1 MDYNLIG
8 EALVSSGKKI
18 QKLNSKLDKVLEKQ
32 LELEGLGELKTKV
45 IEQVEADDFESAEQS
60 IKELKKLSD
69 QKVSLDETEEDLRTQ
84 LEALT
89 TEAAA
94 IASGNVPESA
104 SDATSD
110 DNNST
115 EGNTESGEKAA

>member
-8 EALVSSGKKI
+8 EALVSSGKQI

-32 LELEGLGELKTKV
+32 IDLEGLGELKAKV
-45 IEQVEADDFESAEQS
+45 IEQVEADDFESAEQN

-69 QKVSLDETEEDLRTQ
+69 HKVGLDETEKDLRAQ
-84 LEALT
+84 LEALV

-94 IASGNVPESA
+94 IASGNVPES
-104 SDATSD
+104 SSEATSD
-110 DNNST
+110 DS
-115 EGNTESGEKAA
+115 NTKDGGTDSGEQAA